1 MYLDGGFL
9 SKYTIKEQSYGQEY
23 TKTSFVKL
31 ISPINMKKLSKQ
43 VDILKQDYY
52 TKKLTTESFLKIMLF
67 AQLHETESLHAI
79 SDALLDED
87 FQKAVGFDSISASQL
102 SRKNNE
108 LDPSVLATIFLDLV
122 HQIHQH
128 HHRMKRVMPL

>member
-1 MYLDGGFL
+1 MYLP
-9 SKYTIKEQSYGQEY
+9 SKHTFIIERLL
-23 TKTSFVKL
+23 FFCL
-31 ISPINMKKLSKQ
+31 INYCKMPPSKILHISRINLKKFSNH

-87 FQKAVGFDSISASQL
+87 FQKVVGVERSEE
-102 SRKNNE
+102 RRVGKE
-108 LDPSVLATIFLDLV
+108 LYA
-122 HQIHQH
+122 
-128 HHRMKRVMPL
+128 KW